1 MKQDQVSS
9 SMELNHLLQ
18 MFLRGLRRFWLYGLL
33 LTLLLAGLMGYRA
46 WRSYVP
52 SYTAS
57 ATFTVYSTS
66 ALQSTSQTYNT
77 ATAEQMAKT
86 FPQILTS
93 GVLSQIIREDLGVS
107 SLPSITA
114 KAVDETNFLDLN
126 VTGRD
131 PQLCY
136 DVLQSVIKNYPQVA
150 ELVVGPTVLELVDES
165 GVPTQPT
172 NVRSWDGAAKRG
184 ALIGAVLSIAAMMAY
199 GYVKATV
206 MDRSDMESG
215 SNAKYLGGLPQ
226 LTQKR
231 RSRATERS
239 ITILDSDSR
248 SYREAFRLVTVRVE
262 KYLRTHGNQT
272 MLVTSAIPGEGK
284 TTVAFNLAI
293 SLTQHNRKVI
303 LVDCDLRNPSVYKMT
318 DQEPCAGLGDYLRE
332 KVKLREVAGRLIH
345 KAEQEDM
352 PDVLYAGAAGKTS
365 PELLGSS
372 RFADLM
378 SMLRQNYDIV
388 ILDTPPCSMLADV
401 SELAEQVDCALLVV
415 RQNFASKTSVLGS
428 LMTLSEYDIPVAG
441 YVLNAFTG
449 GIGSGYGY
457 SYGYG
462 YGYGYGK
469 HYGKNYGRGYGSRY
483 GEYGDYGSKEEKET

>member
-9 SMELNHLLQ
+9 ALEMNHLLQ
-18 MFLRGLRRFWLYGLL
+18 MFIRGFHRLWLYGLI
-33 LTLLLAGLMGYRA
+33 LTLVLAGYLGLRS

-52 SYTAS
+52 SYTAY

-86 FPQILTS
+86 FPHILTS

-114 KAVDETNFLDLN
+114 QAVDETNFLDLN

-136 DVLQSVIKNYPQVA
+136 DVLQSVIKNYPQVS

-165 GVPTQPT
+165 GVPAEPT
-172 NVRSWDGAAKRG
+172 NVRSWTGAAKKG
-184 ALIGAVLSIAAMMAY
+184 AMIGIVVSIAAMLAY

-231 RSRATERS
+231 RTNTKERP
-239 ITILDSDSR
+239 ITLLDTDSR
-248 SYREAFRLVTVRVE
+248 SYREAFRLVTVRME
-262 KYLRTHGNQT
+262 KYLRTHGKQT

-293 SLTQHNRKVI
+293 SLTQHGQHVI
-303 LVDCDLRNPSVYKMT
+303 IVDCDLRNPSVYHMT
-318 DQEPCAGLGDYLRE
+318 GQETCPGLGDFLRE
-332 KVKLREVAGRLIH
+332 KVKLRDVPKRLIH
-345 KAEQEDM
+345 KSEQEGM
-352 PDVLYAGAAGKTS
+352 PDILYAGGAGKTS
-365 PELLGSS
+365 PELLGSA
-372 RFADLM
+372 RFGELM
-378 SMLRQNYDIV
+378 DSLRSLYDII
-388 ILDTPPCSMLADV
+388 ILDTPPCSMLSDV
-401 SELAEQVDCALLVV
+401 SELSEQVDCALLVV

-428 LMTLSEYDIPVAG
+428 LLTLSE
-441 YVLNAFTG
+441 
-449 GIGSGYGY
+449 
-457 SYGYG
+457 
-462 YGYGYGK
+462 
-469 HYGKNYGRGYGSRY
+469 
-483 GEYGDYGSKEEKET
+483 

>member
-1 MKQDQVSS
+1 MKQEQSS
-9 SMELNHLLQ
+9 SAMEMNQLLQ
-18 MFLRGLRRFWLYGLL
+18 MFLRGFRRLWLYGLI
-33 LTLLLAGLMGYRA
+33 LTLALAGYLGLRA

-66 ALQSTSQTYNT
+66 ALQSASQTYNT

-86 FPQILTS
+86 FPSILTS
-93 GVLSQIIREDLGVS
+93 GVLSRIIQEDLGVS

-114 KAVDETNFLDLN
+114 SAMDETNFLDLN

-165 GVPTQPT
+165 GVPEQPT
-172 NVRSWDGAAKRG
+172 NARSWTGAAKKG
-184 ALIGAVLSIAAMMAY
+184 AIIGIALSIAAMLAY

-206 MDRSDMESG
+206 MDRTDMESG
-215 SNAKYLGGLPQ
+215 SNASYLGGLPQ

-231 RSRATERS
+231 RSTVKDRP
-239 ITILDSDSR
+239 ITLLDTDSR

-262 KYLRTHGNQT
+262 KYLRSHGNRS

-293 SLTQHNRKVI
+293 SLTQHSRHVI
-303 LVDCDLRNPSVYKMT
+303 IVDCDLRNPSVYRMT
-318 DQEPCAGLGDYLRE
+318 GQEVCPGLGDYLRE
-332 KVKLREVAGRLIH
+332 KVKLRDVSRRLIH
-345 KAEQEDM
+345 KAEKEGM
-352 PDVLYAGAAGKTS
+352 PDILYAGAAGKTS
-365 PELLGSS
+365 PELLGSA
-372 RFADLM
+372 RFGEL
-378 SMLRQNYDIV
+378 MLRLRSEYDIV
-388 ILDTPPCSMLADV
+388 ILDTPPCSMLSDV
-401 SELAEQVDCALLVV
+401 SELSEQVDCALLVV

-428 LMTLSEYDIPVAG
+428 LMTLSEYEIPVAG
-441 YVLNAFTG
+441 YVLNVFSG

-457 SYGYG
+457 SYGRGYAYG
-462 YGYGYGK
+462 SKYGKGYGYGK
-469 HYGKNYGRGYGSRY
+469 SYGSRY
-483 GEYGDYGSKEEKET
+483 GEYGDYGAKEREEQ